1 MPTSPPHRLLFRIVT
16 QARRGAGTTASVRVH
31 HLKDRY
37 GSTVG
42 PFPWIRDQDFSPSST
57 VLQEVVLPLNSS
69 LDCLALSE
77 LCIGHD
83 SMGDAGTGWMLHGV
97 GVSALPRAPSEEV
110 WFPHRSEV
118 WLGESD
124 TQDGHSGPPQVVL
137 TSAAVAN
144 DTLPSG
150 ASALHAIEL
159 GAFAIPEASKIRRLG
174 KRGRVT
180 SKEGWAGED
189 AYFINPQARS
199 FGVADGVSQWAEV
212 GIDAGLFAR
221 ELIRGAAEVPT
232 LEHAFEFAKA
242 SGLRGSSTLAIC
254 KVDLHRAE
262 CRCETIGDSQ
272 VLLVHRTGRVGKRTL
287 AQEHAFGVP
296 FQLDSDENK
305 DRPGDGLHFTW
316 GLQSGDVLV
325 VGSDGLFDN
334 VGEEDIAR
342 LVTSEGKTCS
352 QLAVLLASKA
362 FDLSQDKRGSSPYSR
377 AASEALN
384 LAFSGGK
391 SDDITVVVARVL

>member
-1 MPTSPPHRLLFRIVT
+1 MFRIVT

-31 HLKDRY
+31 HLKDCY
-37 GSTVG
+37 GNTAG
-42 PFPWIRDQDFSPSST
+42 PFPWIRNQEFSPSST
-57 VLQEVVLPLNSS
+57 VFQEVVLPLNSS
-69 LDCLALSE
+69 LDCLSLSE
-77 LCIGHD
+77 LLIGHD
-83 SMGDAGTGWMLHGV
+83 SMGDAGTGWMLQGV
-97 GVSALPRAPSEEV
+97 GVSALPPTTSTTVAGYEGEV

-124 TQDGHSGPPQVVL
+124 TQDGHSGPPQVAL
-137 TSAAVAN
+137 QPASTTVAN
-144 DTLPSG
+144 TQRKLKES
-150 ASALHAIEL
+150 SLHAIEM
-159 GAFAIPEASKIRRLG
+159 GAFAIPEASKIRKLG

-189 AYFINPQARS
+189 AYFINSEARS

-254 KVDLHRAE
+254 KVDLHDAE
-262 CRCETIGDSQ
+262 CHCETIGDSQ
-272 VLLVHRTGRVGKRTL
+272 VLLVHSTGRVGKRTL

-305 DRPGDGLHFTW
+305 DRPGDGLQFTW
-316 GLQSGDVLV
+316 GLQPGDLIV

-334 VGEEDIAR
+334 VGEEDIAQ
-342 LVTSEGKTCS
+342 LVTTKGKTCS
-352 QLAVLLASKA
+352 QIAVLLASKA
-362 FDLSQDKRGSSPYSR
+362 FDLSQEKRGSSPYSR